1 MQVEYKELLITD
13 EINTARDARC
23 KGRYV
28 VLCYPLKAEGADD
41 ISQGDDRATDL
52 NFDDFPYA
60 IENAEQLDENYLE
73 HVLCRFKGIPCHIL
87 DTERCRIRE
96 ITPEDVDAL
105 YEIYAGP
112 GITDYMEDLYENRE
126 DEIAYTQDYI
136 RCHYG
141 FYDFGMWIVEDK
153 QNAAIIGRAG
163 FDMRDESEIPELGFV
178 IRAEYQNKGYA
189 TEICSALLVYGKEQ
203 LGFDRVGAHVEKEN
217 AVSVRLLTGLG
228 FVFDRENIVQSI
240 KTDGRELDF
249 YLKKFE

>member
-1 MQVEYKELLITD
+1 MQREYKELLITD
-13 EINTARDARC
+13 EINTAKTARA
-23 KGRYV
+23 KGRFV
-28 VLCYPLKAEGADD
+28 VLCYPLKGEVLPGSGEAIA
-41 ISQGDDRATDL
+41 L

-87 DTERCRIRE
+87 DTERCRVRE

-112 GITDYMEDLYENRE
+112 GITDYMEGLYEKRE
-126 DEIAYTQDYI
+126 DEVAYTQDYI

-153 QNAAIIGRAG
+153 QNAAVIGRAG
-163 FDMRDESEIPELGFV
+163 FDMRDESGIPELGFV
-178 IRAEYQNKGYA
+178 IRTEYQNKGYA
-189 TEICSALLVYGKEQ
+189 TEICNALLAYGKEQ
-203 LGFDRVGAHVEKEN
+203 LGFDRVGAHVEREN
-217 AVSVRLLTGLG
+217 VVSVRLLTGLG
-228 FVFDRENIVQSI
+228 FVFDRENIVQSV
-240 KTDGRELDF
+240 KTAGRELDF